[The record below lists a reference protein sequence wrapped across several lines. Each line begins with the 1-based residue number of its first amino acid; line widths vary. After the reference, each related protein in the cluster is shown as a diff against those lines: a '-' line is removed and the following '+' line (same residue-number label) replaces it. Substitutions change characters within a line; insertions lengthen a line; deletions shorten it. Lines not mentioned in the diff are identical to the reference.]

1 MHFFAK
7 MFGRLENIPVLCT
20 IKLKQTHITNI
31 SNTFYIMEKLATKR
45 QLWALFC
52 ITKNDY
58 RNANLTMSQ
67 ASELIKKYGNKQQPK
82 AQTQKV
88 DKLEE
93 EYLAYMKKQCQSWI
107 AIARKA
113 LNIQSVVEDDPR
125 FTDPKKCKKYNFFGY
140 GCGIS
145 IINFDKRSKV
155 GKRIMELRAKH
166 RHTIEQM
173 FLNGFTKTEQR
184 YYEKLGCPLLAL
196 FTQDIRI
203 SRDYVQSIA
212 SFMQM
217 HNVKNVEL
225 RTFVD

>member
-1 MHFFAK
+1 
-7 MFGRLENIPVLCT
+7 
-20 IKLKQTHITNI
+20 
-31 SNTFYIMEKLATKR
+31 MEKAATKR

-52 ITKNDY
+52 ITKRDY
-58 RNANLTMSQ
+58 RNDNLTMSQ
-67 ASELIKKYGNKQQPK
+67 ASELI
-82 AQTQKV
+82 QKLGKGGKSQAHKTN
-88 DKLEE
+88 KLET
-93 EYLAYMKKQCQSWI
+93 EYLDFMREQSKGWI
-107 AIARKA
+107 ATARKA

-125 FTDPKKCKKYNFFGY
+125 FTDPKKCKKYAFFGY

-145 IINFDKRSKV
+145 VINFDKRSKV

-173 FLNGFTKTEQR
+173 FLNGFTKTEQK
-184 YYEKLGCPLLAL
+184 YYANLGCPLLAL